1 MDTFYQVLR
10 WLAGPLIGAVIG
22 YFTNYIA
29 VKMMFR
35 PYHEVRIG
43 RWRLP
48 FTPGIIPRRK
58 AALAAALGRMVS
70 KSLVQ
75 EQDLK
80 NALLS
85 KEIQGTVVNGILS
98 LPPLDPGGR
107 TLMGE
112 QYDVQRE
119 RLLTALTDRI
129 TDGLCALDIAGLI
142 AKEGKNLFVGAGNRN
157 PLVAMFLND
166 STIAALA
173 PTAAARLQ
181 AYLAGDGREKLYEIL
196 DREFSGIEQKP
207 IGKMLGDPEEM
218 RPLLTGL
225 YQKLVSDHA
234 DAIARQFHIAEVVE
248 EKVNAMEAAELEALV
263 LTAMEKE
270 LNAVIRLGALIGF
283 ILGLLNTL
291 INYFI
296 G

>member
-1 MDTFYQVLR
+1 METFYEIMR

-22 YFTNYIA
+22 LFTNYIA

-35 PYHEVRIG
+35 PYEEVRIWG
-43 RWRLP
+43 WRVP

-58 AALAAALGRMVS
+58 AALAGALGRMVS
-70 KSLVQ
+70 ESLVQ

-85 KEIQGTVVNGILS
+85 EEITGTVVEGILS

-119 RLLTALTDRI
+119 RLLTSLTDRI
-129 TDGLCALDIAGLI
+129 VAGLCSLDLAALI
-142 AKEGKNLFVGAGNRN
+142 AKEGKNLFAGTNNRN
-157 PLVAMFLND
+157 PLLAMFLNEG
-166 STIAALA
+166 TIASLA
-173 PTAAARLQ
+173 PTVATRLQ

-196 DREFSGIEQKP
+196 DKELNEIEQKP
-207 IGKMLGDPEEM
+207 VGEMLGDPGEM

-248 EKVNAMEAAELEALV
+248 QKVNAMDAAELEALV
-263 LTAMEKE
+263 LTAMKKE
-270 LNAVIRLGALIGF
+270 LNAVIRLGAVIGF
-283 ILGLLNTL
+283 VLGLLNTL
-291 INYFI
+291 INHFPA
-296 G
+296 

>member
-1 MDTFYQVLR
+1 MEAFYDVMR
-10 WLAGPLIGAVIG
+10 WLAGPIIGAVIG
-22 YFTNYIA
+22 FFTNYIA

-35 PYHEVRIG
+35 PYEEVRIG
-43 RWRLP
+43 RWRVP

-58 AALAAALGRMVS
+58 AALAGALGRMVS
-70 KSLVQ
+70 ESLVQ

-85 KEIQGTVVNGILS
+85 DEITNTVVEGILS

-107 TLMGE
+107 TLLGE

-119 RLLTALTDRI
+119 RLLSSLTDHI
-129 TDGLCALDIAGLI
+129 VAALSAMDIAGLI
-142 AKEGKNLFVGAGNRN
+142 AKEGKNLFAGAGSRT
-157 PLVAMFLND
+157 PLLAMFLND
-166 STIAALA
+166 STIASLA
-173 PTAAARLQ
+173 PAVAARLQ

-196 DREFSGIEQKP
+196 DGEFSEVEKRPLGA
-207 IGKMLGDPEEM
+207 MLGDPDEM

-234 DAIARQFHIAEVVE
+234 DAMARQFHIAAIVE
-248 EKVNAMEAAELEALV
+248 EKVNAMDAAELETLV
-263 LTAMEKE
+263 LTAMKKE
-270 LNAVIRLGALIGF
+270 LNAVIRLGAVIGF

-291 INYFI
+291 INHFP